1 VADPKPEIAD
11 VIVDCLD
18 TELVARFWSELL
30 QRPITG
36 RKGPYMW
43 LERTGNEVGIGF
55 QKVVEEKTGKNRVHL
70 DISGPDVAS
79 LWKRIEALGGSRV
92 RGFEDGGFL
101 VMADPEGNE
110 FCVVPQGL
118 LGLDDFGRTDY
129 LKRA

>member
-92 RGFEDGGFL
+92 GVSRMVASSSWRTRRETSSVSCRRDCSGSTTSGGL
-101 VMADPEGNE
+101 
-110 FCVVPQGL
+110 
-118 LGLDDFGRTDY
+118 TI
-129 LKRA
+129 